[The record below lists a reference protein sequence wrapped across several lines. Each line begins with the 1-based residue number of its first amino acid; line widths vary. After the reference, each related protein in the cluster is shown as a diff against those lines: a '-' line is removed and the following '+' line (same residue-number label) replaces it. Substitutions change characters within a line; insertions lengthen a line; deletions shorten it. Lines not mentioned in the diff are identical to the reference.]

1 MYRFSTATRPR
12 RLRQTP
18 PMRSLIRENR
28 LHPDLLTYPVFV
40 EPGRDTRTPIP
51 AMPGQ
56 YRLTVDL
63 LAREA
68 RQLQALGL
76 ARVLL
81 FGVPE
86 FKDARGS
93 ASYAREG
100 IIPKAVKAIK
110 DAVPEMLIMT
120 DVCLCS
126 YTVSGHCGITDA
138 QGHVLND
145 PTLDILQQIALSH
158 AAAGADVVAP
168 SGMMDNMVQAIRAAL
183 DAEGREKVSILS
195 YAVKYASAFYGP
207 FREAADGAPQ
217 FGNRSTYQMDP
228 ANRREALREVQLD
241 LAQGADMIMVK
252 PALSYLDVTWEIRS
266 RIPEA
271 LVFNYNVSGEYSMLK
286 AAAAQG
292 WLQEEHA
299 VREVLTSML
308 RAGADQIITYHAK
321 DMAARL

>member
-1 MYRFSTATRPR
+1 MHRFSSAARPR
-12 RLRQTP
+12 RLRRTP
-18 PMRSLIRENR
+18 MIRALVREHQ
-28 LHPDLLTYPVFV
+28 LHPGLLTYPVFV
-40 EPGRDTRTPIP
+40 EPGRNTRTPIQ

-56 YRLTVDL
+56 HRFTVDL
-63 LAREA
+63 VAREA
-68 RQLQALGL
+68 RQLLALGIGS
-76 ARVLL
+76 VLL

-100 IIPKAVKAIK
+100 TTQQAVQAIK
-110 DAVPEMLIMT
+110 DAVPEMLVIT

-145 PTLDILQQIALSH
+145 PTLEILQQIALSH

-168 SGMMDNMVQAIRAAL
+168 SGMMDNMVQAIRTAL
-183 DAEGREKVSILS
+183 DAGGREGVSILS

-207 FREAADGAPQ
+207 FREAADGAPR
-217 FGNRSTYQMDP
+217 FGDRSTYQMDP

-241 LAQGADMIMVK
+241 LAQGADMVMVK
-252 PALSYLDVTWEIRS
+252 PALSSLDVTREIRA

-271 LVFNYNVSGEYSMLK
+271 PLFNYNVSGEYSMLK

-292 WLQEEHA
+292 WLQEENA
-299 VREVLTSML
+299 VREVLTVML
-308 RAGADQIITYHAK
+308 RAGADRIVTYHAK
-321 DMAARL
+321 DIAERL